1 MRTDILTNID
11 HASLRW
17 HDCYHH
23 YHSHPS
29 WHVIA
34 KITITIF
41 TTVTIILVG
50 VSLTSS
56 PSSPS
61 PSRSWHVGDSYRLN
75 SAWQPGP
82 SQVMLSLLSCHH
94 HHHHHH
100 HKMGKVGPFEWK
112 TISMDITSIH
122 ESHSTPLLK
131 SSLITSDPEIPWP
144 PHYHLHH
151 DWLVVSNK

>member
-11 HASLRW
+11 HHWW
-17 HDCYHH
+17 HDYYHH

-29 WHVIA
+29 WQ
-34 KITITIF
+34 ITIV

-94 HHHHHH
+94 HLHHHHHH
-100 HKMGKVGPFEWK
+100 HKMGKSWSF
-112 TISMDITSIH
+112 SMENNING
-122 ESHSTPLLK
+122 SHLNPRKSLHPAPQKLLDHFW
-131 SSLITSDPEIPWP
+131 SWDSLNP
-144 PHYHLHH
+144 PDHYHLHH
-151 DWLVVSNK
+151 DWLVVSKI